1 MKHKW
6 LYIPIVLTLVLS
18 FALTACGGTPEP
30 TEAPTEE
37 MTEEPTEEPTP
48 EEASKWD
55 EIQAEGTLVVGTSAD
70 YPPFE
75 FVNEDNEYDGFDMV
89 LIQEVGDRL
98 GLEVGIQDISFDGL
112 IAALKADQIDAII
125 AAMSATPE
133 RDEEVD
139 FTINYYIGTD
149 AILIQEGADIAI
161 EEPADM
167 AGYKIGVQAGT
178 VHEEWVQ
185 TNLIETGEMDE
196 ADLSRYDRAEL
207 AISDLKNGRI
217 DVVAMDYFAAKA
229 YIEQGGIEMALEE
242 NLAGENM
249 AIAVR
254 EGAAGLQWHLNQVI
268 QEMWDDGTID
278 QLATEYLAEE

>member
-167 AGYKIGVQAGT
+167 AGHKIGVQAGT

>member
-37 MTEEPTEEPTP
+37 MTEEPTKEPTP